1 MKKHSL
7 LSTLILTIFIFFSTQ
22 AYAFEQKNEVM
33 KYIFSDPELSRLLDV
48 RPFGDEQ
55 AKKAAP
61 RLSEVF
67 SEFLKRHESANV
79 AAKDIP
85 EVAECLATFTILQVT
100 STQAFEMK
108 LARPEQLISDIAHT
122 FNFNMCN
129 LLKAKS
135 SSDKQK
141 ASSMSVNDLL
151 LDFSSYYGKE
161 VIVKGY
167 IVYNDIGSYMF
178 HSKGNMNA
186 VFINNNRLSRDS
198 KKYLMGCDK
207 GCEVTLKVMPS
218 AEESIL
224 MKTAFA
230 LSVVK

>member
-1 MKKHSL
+1 MKKHNL
-7 LSTLILTIFIFFSTQ
+7 LSTLILTFFVFISIQ

-67 SEFLKRHESANV
+67 TEFLKKHESDHV

-85 EVAECLATFTILQVT
+85 ELAECLATFTILQVT

-108 LARPEQLISDIAHT
+108 LAKPEQLISDLAHSL
-122 FNFNMCN
+122 NLNICN
-129 LLKAKS
+129 KMKS
-135 SSDKQK
+135 K
-141 ASSMSVNDLL
+141 ASGSQKVSAMSVNDLL

-161 VIVKGY
+161 VLVKGY
-167 IVYNDIGSYMF
+167 ITYNDMGSYLF